1 MEQALS
7 RHNFQHKLAVNWLF
21 PDSQRHNQSTIC
33 RLSGKKKRIA
43 SGNGDEAIANSNEMN
58 DRDSNGSGG
67 SID

>member
-43 SGNGDEAIANSNEMN
+43 SGKGDEAIANSNEMN